1 MSGPFKPARQG
12 GRTTASDHEHVTY
25 IDRGVKPC
33 TFDNVYSGESIV
45 QRRRTYGSIFPS
57 RQPQNSVIGFGSS
70 ASRFSHRVPAKSGG
84 ASSFPEPAPTTYEAG
99 KSQLAS
105 GKAHYSTALGLPH
118 IYQASTNRMEG
129 LRSVSPSAFRPLVAP
144 PERSKPLSRTSYGM
158 TPDSNIGQAA
168 DNDTESPNIPSKEFH
183 FRSFSTSPSRHETP
197 WHSKNN
203 VPPMS
208 VRRPM
213 PSLHD
218 SITPDVEFPSVGWF
232 KHTIPGMRDAL
243 TPNTMERA
251 RRSVEEKTW
260 YPNPA
265 PRTWFGGKNS
275 IKLGS

>member
-1 MSGPFKPARQG
+1 MPGPFKPARQG
-12 GRTTASDHEHVTY
+12 SNATAYDHEKTTY

-33 TFDNVYSGESIV
+33 TFDSAYSEESAV

-57 RQPQNSVIGFGSS
+57 RQPPHSVVGFGSS
-70 ASRFSHRVPAKSGG
+70 ASRFNHRVPGKSGD
-84 ASSFPEPAPTTYEAG
+84 ASIVCEPAPTTYEVG
-99 KSQLAS
+99 KPQLAS

-118 IYQASTNRMEG
+118 IYQASTKRMEG
-129 LRSVSPSAFRPLVAP
+129 SRSVSPFASRSLIAP
-144 PERSKPLSRTSYGM
+144 PKQSKPLSRNRYTM
-158 TPDSNIGQAA
+158 TP
-168 DNDTESPNIPSKEFH
+168 EPNIAQATENEAEIPGVYHSKEYH
-183 FRSFSTSPSRHETP
+183 FRSLSTSPSRHETP

-213 PSLHD
+213 PSSHD

-232 KHTIPGMRDAL
+232 KHTIPGMRDVL

-251 RRSVEEKTW
+251 RRSVEERTW

-265 PRTWFGGKNS
+265 PRTWFGAKNP
-275 IKLGS
+275 